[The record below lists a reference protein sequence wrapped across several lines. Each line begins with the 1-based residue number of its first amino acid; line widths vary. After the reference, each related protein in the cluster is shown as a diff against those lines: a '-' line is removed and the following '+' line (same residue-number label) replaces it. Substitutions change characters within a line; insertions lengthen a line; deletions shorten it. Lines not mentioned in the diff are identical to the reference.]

1 MNPKA
6 LEENKRLTVLGP
18 QKKWEMILSA
28 ISFAEKNMPPES
40 RKPQFQIAQK
50 AGSHLLTQYYHH
62 L

>member
-1 MNPKA
+1 MNSKTF
-6 LEENKRLTVLGP
+6 EENKRLTVLGS

-40 RKPQFQIAQK
+40 RKPQIQIAQK
-50 AGSHLLTQYYHH
+50 AGSELLTQYFHQ